1 MRDIAVMLEEFH
13 RATNGDTLSFDGWL
27 ELRKKLLKEELEEL
41 IAALDAQD
49 WLGVAKESADL
60 IYVIYGTAQRPGI
73 IMQAAVE
80 AVHDSNMS
88 KVGPDG
94 KFIEREDGKVL
105 KGEFYFEPDMSV
117 AFVSGILVSV

>member
-13 RATNGDTLSFDGWL
+13 RATNGDTLSFDVWL
-27 ELRKKLLKEELEEL
+27 ELRKKLLKEELKEL
-41 IAALDAQD
+41 IDALDAQD
-49 WLGVAKESADL
+49 WLGVAKEAADL
-60 IYVIYGTAQRPGI
+60 VYVIYGTAQRPGI
-73 IMQAAVE
+73 NMQAAVE

-105 KGEFYFEPDMSV
+105 KGEFYFEPDMNV
-117 AFVSGILVSV
+117 AFVSGIPVSV